1 MGKKS
6 KSSIVP
12 RSFGAGVLTVLIVSL
27 SFFIGANRANA
38 SISSFISGLFFESA
52 NSEGHE
58 ITRINSQNVELL
70 DASYSQKLSQ
80 GNGDIAI
87 VDETALESQ
96 GDSSGENIVFPQGDQ
111 ISVYVVRK
119 GDTLSQIAKMYGVSS
134 NTILWANDIK
144 NGVISEGETL
154 TILPISGVKHIVKKG
169 ETIQGIVKQHGG
181 DLKEV
186 LQFNDIS
193 IETKLGVG
201 DEIIVPD
208 GEVKTAVVKSTPSPS
223 PSTFPTTKP
232 KVNSKFSN
240 LPDYGDYYM
249 RPLDIG
255 VGHKSQGI
263 HGYNGVDL
271 AGPVGSSV
279 MASAEGTVLVSKN
292 SGWNGGYGD
301 YVVIQHSNG
310 TQTLYAHL
318 NKSIVSVGMRV
329 SKGQVIGYLG
339 STGNSTGP
347 HVHFEIRGAKNNF

>member
-6 KSSIVP
+6 KSSFVSSP
-12 RSFGAGVLTVLIVSL
+12 FGLVFLTILIVVLSL
-27 SFFIGANRANA
+27 FSGTNTAHA
-38 SISSFISGLFFESA
+38 SISSFISSIFFKSA
-52 NSEGHE
+52 NSEGPE
-58 ITRINSQNVELL
+58 VTRTNSQNIELL
-70 DASYSQKLSQ
+70 DATYSQKISQ

-87 VDETALESQ
+87 IDETALESQ
-96 GDSSGENIVFPQGDQ
+96 SDSVGENIVFPQGDQ

-119 GDTLSQIAKMYGVSS
+119 GDTLSQIAKMYGVSI

-144 NGVISEGETL
+144 GGVISEGETL

-186 LQFNDIS
+186 LRFNDITLD
-193 IETKLGVG
+193 TKLSVG

-208 GEVKTAVVKSTPSPS
+208 GEVKTAEVKSTPSPS
-223 PSTFPTTKP
+223 TSVASKS
-232 KVNSKFSN
+232 KVSSKFSN

-249 RPLDIG
+249 RPIVG
-255 VGHKSQGI
+255 GHKTQGI

-271 AGPVGSSV
+271 AGSVGSSV
-279 MASAEGTVLVSKN
+279 LASAEGTVLVSKN

-301 YVVIQHSNG
+301 YIVIQHSNG

-318 NKSIVSVGMRV
+318 NKSIVFVGMRV
-329 SKGQVIGYLG
+329 LKGQVIGYLG